1 MSQKLPPDFCPYKG
15 LQPYTEQDCAFFFG
29 RTRDQQIIISN
40 LYAAQ
45 LTVFYG
51 ASGVGKSS
59 VLLAGTVPLLKLEP
73 NLSVVVFRNWQDP
86 SFTSQLKQRTLEAVS
101 SSTGKQI
108 DADLSLPLDEFLGQ
122 VARGSRGPLFLVF
135 DQFEEYFLYN
145 PPSPNSDTFE
155 AEFARA
161 VNRRDLNVNFLLS
174 LREDGLSKL
183 DRFQGRIPTLMNNM
197 LRLEHLDREGARE
210 AITKPLEEYNR
221 QIQDKTGAVTIEPSL
236 VEAVLD
242 DLRGAKV
249 NSEQMAQGRV
259 ESLLAT
265 APAAEIET
273 PLLQMVLT
281 RLWDE
286 ERAAGSRVLRLQTF
300 EKLGRAA
307 NIART
312 HLDTVMKKLTES
324 EWNDAASILRYLVTP
339 SGTKIAQETG
349 ALASWTELAEP
360 RVQAIL
366 NRLSAPDMRILRT
379 MQAPGQPMRY
389 EIFHD
394 VLAQAILTWR
404 RRYVARQQ
412 EERVRREEQERVK
425 QNQAETERRLELE
438 RARRSRRVI
447 IALSAILVIMAAQMG
462 YAFWQRTEASR
473 ARQQLAP
480 LERRIDEKQKEID
493 DKQKAIDGV
502 NNQLENISKAAEHM
516 RKGQIY
522 VQARKY
528 SEGIQEIDR
537 AIEDDPTN
545 PNAYNQQGY
554 AYLRSGKYQEAV
566 DSLNRSLEIDPN
578 FVWGHYNLALAYWA
592 QNQRDQAVKEV
603 EAVLKIDPSF
613 RDIIKSDGQFEKFK
627 TSPDYV
633 KLIEPADSQK

>member
-221 QIQDKTGAVTIEPSL
+221 RIQDKTGAVTIEPSL

-249 NSEQMAQGRV
+249 NSEQAAQGRV

-412 EERVRREEQERVK
+412 EERIRREEQERVK

-438 RARRSRRVI
+438 RARRSRKVI
-447 IALSAILVIMAAQMG
+447 IALSAILVIMAGQMV
-462 YAFWQRTEASR
+462 YAFWQRSQARR
-473 ARQQLAP
+473 AYRQLAG
-480 LERRIDEKQKEID
+480 LQSRIDEKQKEID
-493 DKQKAIDGV
+493 GKQKAIEAA
-502 NNQLENISKAAEHM
+502 NKQLKDISDAAEHM
-516 RKGQIY
+516 RLGQIKL
-522 VQARKY
+522 QAREYEESIK
-528 SEGIQEIDR
+528 E
-537 AIEDDPTN
+537 
-545 PNAYNQQGY
+545 
-554 AYLRSGKYQEAV
+554 
-566 DSLNRSLEIDPN
+566 
-578 FVWGHYNLALAYWA
+578 F
-592 QNQRDQAVKEV
+592 DQA
-603 EAVLKIDPSF
+603 L
-613 RDIIKSDGQFEKFK
+613 
-627 TSPDYV
+627 
-633 KLIEPADSQK
+633 